1 MLNEGLVFSRF
12 VQVVAPAGSIF
23 MQDTRCWHS
32 SPMLNRS
39 GHDRVAMVCRF
50 APWWLNTQEFSGNQ
64 VGYLSLEDWQ
74 SLPHKLQPLL
84 RHLCI
89 DDELF
94 DVIQPVGKQ
103 TLSCFFCLI
112 FGSIYV

>member
-1 MLNEGLVFSRF
+1 
-12 VQVVAPAGSIF
+12 
-23 MQDTRCWHS
+23 
-32 SPMLNRS
+32 MLNRS